1 MVNNSILQSWKTHEE
16 DKTRAR
22 CYFHRKNQN
31 LKRVSSNCVMYG
43 ENVVSLRLKVG
54 SCLNNKSLK
63 HLNLDSLV
71 VALHMPPSLK
81 YTKFPL
87 ILIGQKDS
95 LVSSELRNDLMVFWG
110 QSISYKAMP
119 TASYISIQ
127 KQRLG
132 FASFVFHIPKQY
144 LLSHKVSLGEKYTNA
159 YDISLIRSI
168 HISFSQILEP
178 MRIT

>member
-1 MVNNSILQSWKTHEE
+1 
-16 DKTRAR
+16 
-22 CYFHRKNQN
+22 
-31 LKRVSSNCVMYG
+31 
-43 ENVVSLRLKVG
+43 
-54 SCLNNKSLK
+54 
-63 HLNLDSLV
+63 
-71 VALHMPPSLK
+71 
-81 YTKFPL
+81 
-87 ILIGQKDS
+87 
-95 LVSSELRNDLMVFWG
+95 
-110 QSISYKAMP
+110 MP
-119 TASYISIQ
+119 TAGYISIQ